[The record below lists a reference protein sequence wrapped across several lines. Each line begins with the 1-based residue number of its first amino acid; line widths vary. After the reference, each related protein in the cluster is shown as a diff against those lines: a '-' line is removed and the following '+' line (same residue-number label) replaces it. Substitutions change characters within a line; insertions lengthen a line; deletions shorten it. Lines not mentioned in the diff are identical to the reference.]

1 MTRTRPTQH
10 GGRGGGHGAVGA
22 PASRTSRSPKRLIAG
37 GLAALTV
44 TGAAVTIGGIA
55 QAGNPPLGPGNIE
68 IFPKRDMVALEGY
81 TDQAGETATVTVSRN
96 GQQIGIGEGVI
107 DATGFLEFNHPGG
120 SCWSGVPPNIS
131 GGDLVEVRF
140 NETAFT
146 DGAYVSSAKIT
157 SVTHNDF
164 AATAAEGDV
173 EGAVTISGTYGDD
186 FGTRF
191 DLSRFVVEVV
201 NPEMRRPDPSTP
213 PTLIGERAI
222 GWTPVVDPAEPNG
235 GPGYEVTGTAAD
247 GAFSVTFGM
256 YSAADAERV
265 LDGEHVVTSWM
276 QDSGELALGNSL
288 YEFGETDG
296 PGFGGC
302 PAGPASQAPVPPTSV
317 DATRSG
323 TDVTLSWTTPAQPVD
338 ANPITQYRVAAVDGI
353 TGQEIAVR
361 QGANEG
367 ANSATI
373 HGLVEGQAYGLIL
386 EATNGLWSPV
396 VELGMLNAD
405 GTITPATDPT
415 NPDTT
420 GGGTG
425 GGTGGTGGDGGTGE
439 TPTDPVVAAPTAPS
453 LTRVLAGHESVT
465 AEWTAAQPGNA
476 TSPVTGYEIVATPPA
491 AADGTAG
498 TPVTAQIAATATS
511 GTVTGLTNGVDYTVQ
526 VFALSGEQRTGSTT
540 AAGVNATVK
549 ANDVVTVSRA
559 QYRADKREYRI
570 QGTAGDTTGNRVHLR
585 IGDVAGTGTVIQLN
599 VPVAADGTW
608 TVDLRNGPTLPT
620 NNRFNVTSDSGA
632 STVAAMT
639 RSR

>member
-10 GGRGGGHGAVGA
+10 GGRGGAHRAVVP

-44 TGAAVTIGGIA
+44 TGAAVTLGGIA

-96 GQQIGIGEGVI
+96 GQQVGIGEGVI

-120 SCWSGVPPNIS
+120 SCWTGVTPNIS

-140 NETAFT
+140 SETAFT

-173 EGAVTISGTYGDD
+173 EGTVTISGTYGDD

-222 GWTPVVDPAEPNG
+222 GWTPVTDPAEPNG
-235 GPGYEVTGTAAD
+235 GPGYEVTGSAEN
-247 GAFSVTFGM
+247 GAFSVTFSM
-256 YSAADAERV
+256 YSAADAESV

-276 QDSGELALGNSL
+276 QDAGELALGNSL

-317 DATRSG
+317 TASRSG
-323 TDVTLSWTTPAQPVD
+323 TDVTLDWTTPAQPAD
-338 ANPITQYRVAAVDGI
+338 ANPGTQYRVAAVDGI

-386 EATNGLWSPV
+386 EANNGHWSPV
-396 VELGMLNAD
+396 VQLGTLNAD

-425 GGTGGTGGDGGTGE
+425 GGTDGGGTGE

-453 LTRVLAGHESVT
+453 LTRVLGGHESVT

-476 TSPVTGYEIVATPPA
+476 TSPVTGYELVATPPA

-498 TPVTAQIAATATS
+498 TAVTAATATS
-511 GTVTGLTNGVDYTVQ
+511 GTVTGLTNGVDYTVT

-540 AAGVNATVK
+540 ATGVSAVVK
-549 ANDVVTVSRA
+549 PSDVVTVSRA
-559 QYRADKREYRI
+559 QFRADKREYRI
-570 QGTAGDTTGNRVHLR
+570 SGTAQDTTANRVHLR
-585 IGDVAGTGTVIQLN
+585 IGDVTGSGAVIQLN
-599 VPVAADGTW
+599 VPVLADGTW
-608 TVDLRNGPTLPT
+608 TVDLRNGPVLPT

>member
-1 MTRTRPTQH
+1 M
-10 GGRGGGHGAVGA
+10 GA
-22 PASRTSRSPKRLIAG
+22 PASRASRSPKRLIAG

-44 TGAAVTIGGIA
+44 TGAAVTLGGIA

-68 IFPKRDMVALEGY
+68 VFPKRDMVALEGY
-81 TDQAGETATVTVSRN
+81 TDQAGETATVTVKRN

-120 SCWSGVPPNIS
+120 SCWTGVTPNIS

-140 NETAFT
+140 SETAFT

-157 SVTHNDF
+157 SVTHSDF
-164 AATAAEGDV
+164 AATPAEGDV
-173 EGAVTISGTYGDD
+173 EGTVTISGTYGDD

-235 GPGYEVTGTAAD
+235 GPGYEVTGSAEG

-276 QDSGELALGNSL
+276 QDAGELALGNSL

-323 TDVTLSWTTPAQPVD
+323 TDVTLTWTTPAQPVD
-338 ANPITQYRVAAVDGI
+338 ANPVTQYRVAAVDGVH
-353 TGQEIAVR
+353 GQEIAVR
-361 QGANEG
+361 QGAGEG
-367 ANSATI
+367 TNSATI

-386 EATNGLWSPV
+386 EANNGRWSPV
-396 VELGMLNAD
+396 VQLGTLNAD

-425 GGTGGTGGDGGTGE
+425 GDTGGDTGE
-439 TPTDPVVAAPTAPS
+439 TPTEPVVVAPTAPS

-476 TSPVTGYEIVATPPA
+476 TSAITGYEIVATPSA
-491 AADGTAG
+491 AADGTVG

-511 GTVTGLTNGVDYTVQ
+511 GTVTGLVNGVDYTVQ
-526 VFALSGEQRTGSTT
+526 VFALAGEQRTGSTT
-540 AAGVNATVK
+540 ASGVNATVK
-549 ANDVVTVSRA
+549 ANDVVTVARA

-570 QGTAGDTTGNRVHLR
+570 SGTAGDTTANRVHLR
-585 IGDVAGTGTVIQLN
+585 IGDVAGTGSVIQLN

-608 TVDLRNGPTLPT
+608 SVDLRNGPVLPT
-620 NNRFNVTSDSGA
+620 TNRFNVTSDSGA
-632 STVAAMT
+632 SSVAAMT

>member
-37 GLAALTV
+37 GLAAVTV
-44 TGAAVTIGGIA
+44 TGAAVTLGGIA

-68 IFPKRDMVALEGY
+68 MFPARDMVALEGY

-120 SCWSGVPPNIS
+120 SCWTGVTPNIR

-140 NETAFT
+140 SETAFT

-157 SVTHNDF
+157 EVTTSDF
-164 AATAAEGDV
+164 VETATEGDV
-173 EGAVTISGTYGDD
+173 EGTVTISGTYGEDVVPE
-186 FGTRF
+186 
-191 DLSRFVVEVV
+191 RFVVEVV
-201 NPEMRRPDPSTP
+201 NPEMRRPDPSTG

-235 GPGYEVTGTAAD
+235 GPGYTVEGTMAD
-247 GAFSVTFGM
+247 GSFSVTFSAF
-256 YSAADAERV
+256 SAADAQRIA
-265 LDGEHVVTSWM
+265 DGEHVVLGWM
-276 QDSGELALGNSL
+276 VDAGELALGATQF
-288 YEFGETDG
+288 EFGEIDG

-302 PAGPASQAPVPPTSV
+302 PAGPSSQPPVAPTGAEMSV
-317 DATRSG
+317 SG
-323 TDVTLSWTTPAQPVD
+323 GDLSLTWTTPAQPAD
-338 ANPITQYRVAAVDGI
+338 SNPITQYRVAAYDAAL
-353 TGQEIAVR
+353 GQEVAVR
-361 QGANEG
+361 TG
-367 ANSATI
+367 SSTATI
-373 HGLVEGQAYGLIL
+373 QALDTAKSYRVTI
-386 EATNGLWSPV
+386 EATNGMWSKP
-396 VELGMLNAD
+396 VELGSVNMAD
-405 GTITPATDPT
+405 GTVTPAAPGNGDEDP
-415 NPDTT
+415 
-420 GGGTG
+420 GTG
-425 GGTGGTGGDGGTGE
+425 GGTGGDGGTGE
-439 TPTDPVVAAPTAPS
+439 TPTEPVVVAPTAPS

-491 AADGTAG
+491 GSTAA
-498 TPVTAQIAATATS
+498 PVTAPIAAPATS
-511 GTVTGLTNGVDYTVQ
+511 GAVTGLTNGVDYTVQ
-526 VFALSGEQRTGSTT
+526 VFALSGTQRTGSTLAT
-540 AAGVNATVK
+540 GVTGTVK
-549 ANDVVTVSRA
+549 PGDVVTISRA
-559 QYRADKREYRI
+559 QYRADRREYRI
-570 QGTAGDTTGNRVHLR
+570 QGTAQDVTANRVHLR

-608 TVDLRNGPTLPT
+608 SVDLRNGPVLPT
-620 NNRFNVTSDSGA
+620 NNRFNVSSDSGA

>member
-1 MTRTRPTQH
+1 MTRTRPTQY
-10 GGRGGGHGAVGA
+10 GGRGGAHGAVGA

-44 TGAAVTIGGIA
+44 TGAAVTLGGIA

-68 IFPKRDMVALEGY
+68 VFPKRDMVALEGY
-81 TDQAGETATVTVSRN
+81 TAQAGERATVTVSRN
-96 GQQIGIGEGVI
+96 GQQIGIGQGVI

-120 SCWSGVPPNIS
+120 SCWTGVTPNIS

-140 NETAFT
+140 SQTAFT

-157 SVTHNDF
+157 SVTHSDF

-173 EGAVTISGTYGDD
+173 EGTVTISGTYGDD

-235 GPGYEVTGTAAD
+235 GPGYEVTGSAEN

-276 QDSGELALGNSL
+276 QDSGELTLGNSL

-302 PAGPASQAPVPPTSV
+302 PAGPASQAPVPPTTV

-323 TDVTLSWTTPAQPVD
+323 TDVTLAWTTPAQPVD
-338 ANPITQYRVAAVDGI
+338 ANPVTQYRVAAVDGV

-367 ANSATI
+367 QNSATI

-386 EATNGLWSPV
+386 EANNGLWSPV
-396 VELGMLNAD
+396 VQLGTLNAD

-425 GGTGGTGGDGGTGE
+425 GGTGGDGGTGE
-439 TPTDPVVAAPTAPS
+439 TPTDPVAAAPTAPS

-491 AADGTAG
+491 NADGTAG
-498 TPVTAQIAATATS
+498 TPVTAQVAATVTS

-526 VFALSGEQRTGSTT
+526 VFALAGTQRTGSTT
-540 AAGVNATVK
+540 ATGVNAVVK
-549 ANDVVTVSRA
+549 PGDVVTVSRA

-570 QGTAGDTTGNRVHLR
+570 SGTVQDTTDNRVHLR
-585 IGDVAGTGTVIQLN
+585 IGDVAGSGAVIQLN
-599 VPVAADGTW
+599 VPVLADGTW
-608 TVDLRNGPTLPT
+608 TVDLRNGPVLPT

>member
-1 MTRTRPTQH
+1 MTRTRPIQH

-22 PASRTSRSPKRLIAG
+22 PASRASRSPKRLIAG

-44 TGAAVTIGGIA
+44 TGAAVPLGGIA
-55 QAGNPPLGPGNIE
+55 QAANPPLGPGNIE

-81 TDQAGETATVTVSRN
+81 TAQAGETATVTVSRN
-96 GQQIGIGEGVI
+96 GQQIGIGEGVV

-120 SCWSGVPPNIS
+120 SCWTGVTPNIS

-140 NETAFT
+140 SETAFT
-146 DGAYVSSAKIT
+146 DGAHVSSAKIT

-173 EGAVTISGTYGDD
+173 EGTVTISGTYGDD

-222 GWTPVVDPAEPNG
+222 GWTPVTDPAEPNRG
-235 GPGYEVTGTAAD
+235 
-247 GAFSVTFGM
+247 
-256 YSAADAERV
+256 AERV

-276 QDSGELALGNSL
+276 QDAGELALGNSL

-386 EATNGLWSPV
+386 EANNGHWSPV
-396 VELGMLNAD
+396 VQLGTLNAD

-425 GGTGGTGGDGGTGE
+425 GGTDGGGNGE

-453 LTRVLAGHESVT
+453 LTRVLGGHE
-465 AEWTAAQPGNA
+465 
-476 TSPVTGYEIVATPPA
+476 
-491 AADGTAG
+491 
-498 TPVTAQIAATATS
+498 
-511 GTVTGLTNGVDYTVQ
+511 
-526 VFALSGEQRTGSTT
+526 
-540 AAGVNATVK
+540 
-549 ANDVVTVSRA
+549 
-559 QYRADKREYRI
+559 
-570 QGTAGDTTGNRVHLR
+570 
-585 IGDVAGTGTVIQLN
+585 
-599 VPVAADGTW
+599 
-608 TVDLRNGPTLPT
+608 
-620 NNRFNVTSDSGA
+620 
-632 STVAAMT
+632 
-639 RSR
+639 

>member
-10 GGRGGGHGAVGA
+10 GGRGGAHRAVVP

-37 GLAALTV
+37 GLAAITV
-44 TGAAVTIGGIA
+44 TGAAVTLGGIA

-68 IFPKRDMVALEGY
+68 VFPKRDMVALEGY

-120 SCWSGVPPNIS
+120 SCWTGVTPNIQ

-140 NETAFT
+140 SETAFT

-173 EGAVTISGTYGDD
+173 EGTVTISGTYGDD

-235 GPGYEVTGTAAD
+235 GPGYEVTGTAGD

-317 DATRSG
+317 TATRSG
-323 TDVTLSWTTPAQPVD
+323 TDVTLTWTTPAQPVD
-338 ANPITQYRVAAVDGI
+338 ANPVTQYRVAAVDGV

-361 QGANEG
+361 QGANPGE
-367 ANSATI
+367 NSATI
-373 HGLVEGQAYGLIL
+373 HGLVAEQAYGLIL
-386 EATNGLWSPV
+386 EATNGQWSPV
-396 VELGMLNAD
+396 VQLGTLNAD

-425 GGTGGTGGDGGTGE
+425 GTGGGGTGSGGTGE
-439 TPTDPVVAAPTAPS
+439 TPTEPVAAPPTAPS
-453 LTRVLAGHESVT
+453 LTRVLAGHESAT
-465 AEWTAAQPGNA
+465 AEWTAALPGNA

-491 AADGTAG
+491 DSTA
-498 TPVTAQIAATATS
+498 TPVTAAVAATATS

-526 VFALSGEQRTGSTT
+526 VFALAGEQRTGSTT
-540 AAGVNATVK
+540 ASGVTAVVK
-549 ANDVVTVSRA
+549 PGDVVTVSRA

-570 QGTAGDTTGNRVHLR
+570 SGTAQDTTANRVHLR
-585 IGDVAGTGTVIQLN
+585 IGDVAGTGQVIQLN
-599 VPVAADGTW
+599 VPVLADGTW
-608 TVDLRNGPTLPT
+608 SVDLRNGPVLPT

>member
-1 MTRTRPTQH
+1 MTFATM
-10 GGRGGGHGAVGA
+10 
-22 PASRTSRSPKRLIAG
+22 
-37 GLAALTV
+37 
-44 TGAAVTIGGIA
+44 A

-68 IFPKRDMVALEGY
+68 VFPKRDMVALEGY

-96 GQQIGIGEGVI
+96 GQQIGIGEGVV

-120 SCWSGVPPNIS
+120 SCWTGVTPNIQ

-140 NETAFT
+140 SETAFT

-157 SVTHNDF
+157 SVTHSDF
-164 AATAAEGDV
+164 GATAADGDV
-173 EGAVTISGTYGDD
+173 EGTVTISGTYGDD

-235 GPGYEVTGTAAD
+235 GPGYEVTGTAGD

-317 DATRSG
+317 TATRSG
-323 TDVTLSWTTPAQPVD
+323 TDVTLTWTTPAQPVD
-338 ANPITQYRVAAVDGI
+338 ANPVTQYRVAVVDGV

-361 QGANEG
+361 QGANPGE
-367 ANSATI
+367 NSATI
-373 HGLVEGQAYGLIL
+373 HGLVAEQAYGLIL
-386 EATNGLWSPV
+386 EATNGQWSPV
-396 VELGMLNAD
+396 VQLGTLNAD
-405 GTITPATDPT
+405 GSITPATDPT

-425 GGTGGTGGDGGTGE
+425 GTGDGTGGGGTVE
-439 TPTDPVVAAPTAPS
+439 TPTEPVVVPPTAPS

-465 AEWTAAQPGNA
+465 AEWTAAQPGNP
-476 TSPVTGYEIVATPPA
+476 TSAITGYEVVATPPVGSA
-491 AADGTAG
+491 A
-498 TPVTAQIAATATS
+498 TPVTAAVAATATS

-526 VFALSGEQRTGSTT
+526 VFALAGTQRTGSTT
-540 AAGVNATVK
+540 ATGVNAVVK
-549 ANDVVTVSRA
+549 PSDVVTVSRA
-559 QYRADKREYRI
+559 QYRADRREYRI
-570 QGTAGDTTGNRVHLR
+570 SGTAQDTSANRVHLR
-585 IGDVAGTGTVIQLN
+585 VGDVAGSGAVIQVN
-599 VPVAADGTW
+599 VPVLADGTW
-608 TVDLRNGPTLPT
+608 SVDLRNGPVLPT

-632 STVAAMT
+632 STVAALT

>member
-1 MTRTRPTQH
+1 VR
-10 GGRGGGHGAVGA
+10 A
-22 PASRTSRSPKRLIAG
+22 PASRTYRSPKRLIAG

-120 SCWSGVPPNIS
+120 SCWTGVTPNIS

-140 NETAFT
+140 SETAFT

-173 EGAVTISGTYGDD
+173 EGTVTISGTYGDD

-302 PAGPASQAPVPPTSV
+302 PAGPSSQAPVPPTSV

-338 ANPITQYRVAAVDGI
+338 ANPITQYRVAAVDGV

-361 QGANEG
+361 QGAGEG
-367 ANSATI
+367 ENSATI
-373 HGLVEGQAYGLIL
+373 HGLVAEQAYGLIL
-386 EATNGLWSPV
+386 EANNGQWSPV
-396 VELGMLNAD
+396 VELGTLNAD
-405 GTITPATDPT
+405 GTMTPATDPT

>member
-120 SCWSGVPPNIS
+120 SCWTGVTPNIS

-140 NETAFT
+140 SETAFT

-164 AATAAEGDV
+164 VATAAEGDV
-173 EGAVTISGTYGDD
+173 EGTVTISGTYGDD

-256 YSAADAERV
+256 YSATDAERV

-386 EATNGLWSPV
+386 EANNVQWSPV
-396 VELGMLNAD
+396 VELGTLNAD
-405 GTITPATDPT
+405 GTMTPATDPT

-425 GGTGGTGGDGGTGE
+425 GGTGE

-526 VFALSGEQRTGSTT
+526 VFALAGEQRTGSTT

>member
-1 MTRTRPTQH
+1 MPC
-10 GGRGGGHGAVGA
+10 A
-22 PASRTSRSPKRLIAG
+22 PRARADT
-37 GLAALTV
+37 
-44 TGAAVTIGGIA
+44 
-55 QAGNPPLGPGNIE
+55 PPLGPGNIE
-68 IFPKRDMVALEGY
+68 VFPKRDMVALEGY

-96 GQQIGIGEGVI
+96 GQQVGIGEGVI

-120 SCWSGVPPNIS
+120 SCWTGVTPNIR

-140 NETAFT
+140 SETAFT
-146 DGAYVSSAKIT
+146 DGAYVSSAKID
-157 SVTHNDF
+157 SVTHSDF

-173 EGAVTISGTYGDD
+173 EGTVTIKGTYGDD

-222 GWTPVVDPAEPNG
+222 GWTPVTDPAEPNG
-235 GPGYEVTGTAAD
+235 GPGYEVAGSAEN

-265 LDGEHVVTSWM
+265 LDAEHVVTSWM

-302 PAGPASQAPVPPTSV
+302 PAGPASQAPVPPSSV
-317 DATRSG
+317 TATRSG
-323 TDVTLSWTTPAQPVD
+323 TDVTLNWTTPAQPVD
-338 ANPITQYRVAAVDGI
+338 ANPVTQYRVAVVDGV

-361 QGANEG
+361 QGANPGE
-367 ANSATI
+367 NSATI
-373 HGLVEGQAYGLIL
+373 HGLVAEQAYGLIL
-386 EATNGLWSPV
+386 EATNGQWSPV
-396 VELGMLNAD
+396 VQLGTLNAD
-405 GTITPATDPT
+405 GSITPATDPT

-425 GGTGGTGGDGGTGE
+425 GTDGGTGGGGTGE
-439 TPTDPVVAAPTAPS
+439 TPTEPVVLPPTAPS

-465 AEWTAAQPGNA
+465 AEWTASQPGNA
-476 TSPVTGYEIVATPPA
+476 TSAITGYEIVATPA
-491 AADGTAG
+491 AGSTA
-498 TPVTAQIAATATS
+498 TPVTAQALATATS
-511 GTVTGLTNGVDYTVQ
+511 GTVTGLANGVDYTVQ
-526 VFALSGEQRTGSTT
+526 VFALAGDQRTGSTT
-540 AAGVNATVK
+540 ATGVNAVVK
-549 ANDVVTVSRA
+549 PGDVVTVSRA

-570 QGTAGDTTGNRVHLR
+570 SGTAQDTTANRVHLR
-585 IGDVAGTGTVIQLN
+585 IGDVAGTGQVLQLN
-599 VPVAADGTW
+599 VPVLADGTW
-608 TVDLRNGPTLPT
+608 SVDLRNGPVLPT

>member
-44 TGAAVTIGGIA
+44 TGAAVTLGGIA
-55 QAGNPPLGPGNIE
+55 
-68 IFPKRDMVALEGY
+68 
-81 TDQAGETATVTVSRN
+81 QAGETATVTVSRN
-96 GQQIGIGEGVI
+96 GQQVGIGEGVI

-120 SCWSGVPPNIS
+120 SCWTGVTPNIR

-140 NETAFT
+140 SETAFT

-157 SVTHNDF
+157 SVTHNTF
-164 AATAAEGDV
+164 TETATEGDV
-173 EGAVTISGTYGDD
+173 EGTVTISGTYGDD

-386 EATNGLWSPV
+386 EANNGQWSPV
-396 VELGMLNAD
+396 VQLGTLNAD

-425 GGTGGTGGDGGTGE
+425 GGTDGGGNGE
-439 TPTDPVVAAPTAPS
+439 TPT
-453 LTRVLAGHESVT
+453 
-465 AEWTAAQPGNA
+465 
-476 TSPVTGYEIVATPPA
+476 
-491 AADGTAG
+491 
-498 TPVTAQIAATATS
+498 
-511 GTVTGLTNGVDYTVQ
+511 
-526 VFALSGEQRTGSTT
+526 
-540 AAGVNATVK
+540 
-549 ANDVVTVSRA
+549 
-559 QYRADKREYRI
+559 
-570 QGTAGDTTGNRVHLR
+570 
-585 IGDVAGTGTVIQLN
+585 
-599 VPVAADGTW
+599 
-608 TVDLRNGPTLPT
+608 
-620 NNRFNVTSDSGA
+620 
-632 STVAAMT
+632 
-639 RSR
+639 

>member
-1 MTRTRPTQH
+1 
-10 GGRGGGHGAVGA
+10 VGA

-68 IFPKRDMVALEGY
+68 VFPKRDMVALEGY

-120 SCWSGVPPNIS
+120 SCWTGVTPNIS

-140 NETAFT
+140 SETAFT

-173 EGAVTISGTYGDD
+173 EGTVTISGTYGDD

-386 EATNGLWSPV
+386 EANNGQWSPV
-396 VELGMLNAD
+396 VELGTLNAD
-405 GTITPATDPT
+405 GTMTPATDPT

>member
-1 MTRTRPTQH
+1 MTFATM
-10 GGRGGGHGAVGA
+10 
-22 PASRTSRSPKRLIAG
+22 
-37 GLAALTV
+37 
-44 TGAAVTIGGIA
+44 A

-68 IFPKRDMVALEGY
+68 VFPKRDMVALEGY

-96 GQQIGIGEGVI
+96 GQQIGIGEGVV

-120 SCWSGVPPNIS
+120 SCWTGVTPNIQ

-140 NETAFT
+140 SETAFT

-157 SVTHNDF
+157 SVTHSDF
-164 AATAAEGDV
+164 AATAADGDV
-173 EGAVTISGTYGDD
+173 EGTVTISGTYGDD

-317 DATRSG
+317 TATRSG
-323 TDVTLSWTTPAQPVD
+323 TDVTLNWTTPAQPVD
-338 ANPITQYRVAAVDGI
+338 ANPVTQYRVAVVDGV

-361 QGANEG
+361 QGANPGE
-367 ANSATI
+367 NSATI
-373 HGLVEGQAYGLIL
+373 HGLVAEQAYGLIL
-386 EATNGLWSPV
+386 EATNGQWSPV
-396 VELGMLNAD
+396 VQLGTLNAD
-405 GTITPATDPT
+405 GSITPATDPT

-425 GGTGGTGGDGGTGE
+425 GTGGTGDGTGGGGTGE
-439 TPTDPVVAAPTAPS
+439 TPTEPVAAPPTAPS
-453 LTRVLAGHESVT
+453 LTRVLGGHESVT

-476 TSPVTGYEIVATPPA
+476 TSPVTGYEIMATPA
-491 AADGTAG
+491 AGSTA
-498 TPVTAQIAATATS
+498 TPVTAQALATATS
-511 GTVTGLTNGVDYTVQ
+511 GTVTGLANGVDYTVQ
-526 VFALSGEQRTGSTT
+526 VFALAGDQRTGSTT
-540 AAGVNATVK
+540 ATGVNAVVK
-549 ANDVVTVSRA
+549 PGDVVTVSRA
-559 QYRADKREYRI
+559 QYRADRREYRI
-570 QGTAGDTTGNRVHLR
+570 SGTAQDTTANRVHLR
-585 IGDVAGTGTVIQLN
+585 VGDVAGSGQVIQLN
-599 VPVAADGTW
+599 VPVLADGTW
-608 TVDLRNGPTLPT
+608 SVDLRNGPVLPT

-632 STVAAMT
+632 STVAALT

>member
-10 GGRGGGHGAVGA
+10 GGRGGAHRAALPTA
-22 PASRTSRSPKRLIAG
+22 PREPRAHKRLLAG
-37 GLAALTV
+37 GLAAVTA
-44 TGAAVTIGGIA
+44 TGALVTFASMA

-81 TDQAGETATVTVSRN
+81 VDQAGETATVTVSRN
-96 GQQIGIGEGVI
+96 GQQIGIGEGVV

-120 SCWSGVPPNIS
+120 SCWTGVTPNIA

-140 NETAFT
+140 SETAFT

-157 SVTHNDF
+157 SVTHGDF
-164 AATAAEGDV
+164 TATPAEGDV
-173 EGAVTISGTYGDD
+173 EGTVTIAGTYGDD

-222 GWTPVVDPAEPNG
+222 GWTPTVDPAEPNG
-235 GPGYEVTGTAAD
+235 GPGYSVEGTAAD
-247 GAFSVTFGM
+247 GAFSVTFSM
-256 YSAADAERV
+256 FSAVDAERV

-302 PAGPASQAPVPPTSV
+302 PAGPAGQAPLPPTSV
-317 DATRSG
+317 DATRAG
-323 TDVTLSWTTPAQPVD
+323 TDVTLSWTTPAQPAD
-338 ANPITQYRVAAVDGI
+338 APEVTQYRVAAVDGV

-361 QGANEG
+361 QAANPG
-367 ANSATI
+367 VNSATI
-373 HGLVEGQAYGLIL
+373 HGLVADQSYGLIL
-386 EATNGLWSPV
+386 EATNGQWSPV
-396 VELGMLNAD
+396 VELGTLNAD
-405 GTITPATDPT
+405 GSITPATDAT

-420 GGGTG
+420 GGGAGGGTGGTG
-425 GGTGGTGGDGGTGE
+425 GGTGGTGGGE
-439 TPTDPVVAAPTAPS
+439 TPTEPVTAPPTAPS
-453 LTRVLAGHESVT
+453 LTRVLAGHESAT

-476 TSPVTGYEIVATPPA
+476 TSPVTGYEVVATPA
-491 AADGTAG
+491 AGSTAA
-498 TPVTAQIAATATS
+498 PVTAAVAATATS

-526 VFALSGEQRTGSTT
+526 VFALAGSQRTASTT
-540 AAGVNATVK
+540 ATGVTGVVK
-549 ANDVVTVSRA
+549 PTDVVTVSRA
-559 QYRADKREYRI
+559 QYRADRREYRI
-570 QGTAGDTTGNRVHLR
+570 SGTAQDTTANQVHLR
-585 IGDVAGTGTVIQLN
+585 IGDVAGTGATIQLN

-608 TVDLRNGPTLPT
+608 TVDLRNGPVLPT

>member
-1 MTRTRPTQH
+1 MTRTRPAQH
-10 GGRGGGHGAVGA
+10 GGRGGAHRAA
-22 PASRTSRSPKRLIAG
+22 APPASRAFRSRKRLIAG
-37 GLAALTV
+37 GLAAVTV
-44 TGAAVTIGGIA
+44 TGAAVTLGGIA

-81 TDQAGETATVTVSRN
+81 ADQAGETATVTVARN
-96 GQQIGIGEGVI
+96 GQQVGIGEGVV

-120 SCWSGVPPNIS
+120 SCWTGVTPDIR

-140 NETAFT
+140 SETAFT

-157 SVTHNDF
+157 GVTHSDF
-164 AATAAEGDV
+164 AATPAEGDV
-173 EGAVTISGTYGDD
+173 EGTVTLTGTYGDD

-222 GWTPVVDPAEPNG
+222 GWTPVVDPAEPAG

-247 GAFSVTFGM
+247 GAFEVTFSM

-302 PAGPASQAPVPPTSV
+302 PAGPATQAPVPPTSV
-317 DATRSG
+317 EATRNGS
-323 TDVTLSWTTPAQPVD
+323 DVTLAWTTPAQPAD
-338 ANPITQYRVAAVDGI
+338 ARPVSEYRVAVVDTV

-361 QGANEG
+361 QGANAGE
-367 ANSATI
+367 NSAVI
-373 HGLVEGQAYGLIL
+373 HGLVEGQAYPLIL

-396 VELGMLNAD
+396 VELGTLNAD
-405 GTITPATDPT
+405 GTLTPATDPT

-425 GGTGGTGGDGGTGE
+425 GGTGGE
-439 TPTDPVVAAPTAPS
+439 TPTEPVVVAPTAPS
-453 LTRVLAGHESVT
+453 LTRVLAGHESVS

-476 TSPVTGYEIVATPPA
+476 TSPVTGYELVATPPA
-491 AADGTAG
+491 AADGTPG
-498 TPVTAQIAATATS
+498 TPVTAQAPATATS
-511 GTVTGLTNGVDYTVQ
+511 GTVAGLSNGVDYTVQ
-526 VFALSGEQRTGSTT
+526 VFALSGAQRTGSTT
-540 AAGVNATVK
+540 AAGVTAVVK
-549 ANDVVTVSRA
+549 PADVVTVSRA

-570 QGTAGDTTGNRVHLR
+570 SGTVQDATANRVHLR
-585 IGDVAGTGTVIQLN
+585 IGGVAGSGAVIQLN
-599 VPVAADGTW
+599 VPVLADGTW
-608 TVDLRNGPTLPT
+608 SVDLRNGAVLPAD
-620 NNRFNVTSDSGA
+620 NRFNVTSDSGG
-632 STVAAMT
+632 STVAALT
-639 RSR
+639 RVR

>member
-1 MTRTRPTQH
+1 MTRTRPTRH

-22 PASRTSRSPKRLIAG
+22 PASRASRTPKRLIAG
-37 GLAALTV
+37 GLAAITV
-44 TGAAVTIGGIA
+44 TGAAVTLGGIA

-68 IFPKRDMVALEGY
+68 VFPKRDMVALEGY
-81 TDQAGETATVTVSRN
+81 SAQAGETATVTVSRN
-96 GQQIGIGEGVI
+96 GQQIGIGEGVV

-120 SCWSGVPPNIS
+120 SCWTGVTPNIQ

-140 NETAFT
+140 SETAFT

-157 SVTHNDF
+157 KVEHSNF
-164 AATAAEGDV
+164 AATPADGDV
-173 EGAVTISGTYGDD
+173 EGTVTISGTYGDD

-222 GWTPVVDPAEPNG
+222 GWTPVTDPAEPNG
-235 GPGYEVTGTAAD
+235 GPGFDVTGTAAD
-247 GAFSVTFGM
+247 GAFSVTFSM

-276 QDSGELALGNSL
+276 QDAGELALGNSL

-317 DATRSG
+317 DASRSG
-323 TDVTLSWTTPAQPVD
+323 TDVTMTWTTPAQPAD
-338 ANPITQYRVAAVDGI
+338 APAVSGYRVAAIDTV

-361 QGANEG
+361 QGANPAG
-367 ANSATI
+367 NSATI
-373 HGLVEGQAYGLIL
+373 HGLVEGQAYPLIL
-386 EATNGLWSPV
+386 EATNGQWSPV
-396 VELGMLNAD
+396 VELGTLNAD
-405 GTITPATDPT
+405 GSMTPAADPT

-425 GGTGGTGGDGGTGE
+425 GGTGGDGGTGE
-439 TPTDPVVAAPTAPS
+439 TPTAPVAVAPTVPS
-453 LTRVLAGHESVT
+453 LTRVLAGHESAT
-465 AEWTAAQPGNA
+465 AEWTAALPGNA
-476 TSPVTGYEIVATPPA
+476 TSPVTGYEIVATP
-491 AADGTAG
+491 TAG
-498 TPVTAQIAATATS
+498 TPVTAQVAATATS
-511 GTVTGLTNGVDYTVQ
+511 GTVTGLANGVDYTVQ
-526 VFALSGEQRTGSTT
+526 VFALAGDLRTAGTT
-540 AAGVNATVK
+540 ATGVTATVK
-549 ANDVVTVSRA
+549 ANDVVTISRA

-570 QGTAGDTTGNRVHLR
+570 QGTAADTTANRVHLR

-608 TVDLRNGPTLPT
+608 SVDLRTGPVLPT
-620 NNRFNVTSDSGA
+620 SNRFNVTSDSGA

>member
-1 MTRTRPTQH
+1 
-10 GGRGGGHGAVGA
+10 VGA

-68 IFPKRDMVALEGY
+68 VFPKRDMVALEGY

-120 SCWSGVPPNIS
+120 SCWTGVTPNIS

-140 NETAFT
+140 SETAFT

-173 EGAVTISGTYGDD
+173 EGTVTISGTYGDD

-302 PAGPASQAPVPPTSV
+302 PAGPSSQAPVPPTSV

-386 EATNGLWSPV
+386 EANNGQWSPV
-396 VELGMLNAD
+396 VELGTLNAD
-405 GTITPATDPT
+405 GTMTPATDPT

>member
-1 MTRTRPTQH
+1 
-10 GGRGGGHGAVGA
+10 VGA
-22 PASRTSRSPKRLIAG
+22 PASRASRSPKRLIAG

-44 TGAAVTIGGIA
+44 TGAAVTLGGIA

-120 SCWSGVPPNIS
+120 SCWTGVTPNIS

-140 NETAFT
+140 SETAFT

-164 AATAAEGDV
+164 AETAAEGDV
-173 EGAVTISGTYGDD
+173 EGTVTISGTYGDD

-191 DLSRFVVEVV
+191 DLSRFEVEVV

-222 GWTPVVDPAEPNG
+222 GWTPVADPAEPNG
-235 GPGYEVTGTAAD
+235 GPGFEVTGSAEN
-247 GAFSVTFGM
+247 GAFEVTFSM

-276 QDSGELALGNSL
+276 HDAGELALGNSL

-317 DATRSG
+317 DVSRDGG
-323 TDVTLSWTTPAQPVD
+323 TIDLTWTTPAQPVD
-338 ANPITQYRVAAVDGI
+338 ANAITQYRVAAVDGV

-361 QGANEG
+361 QGANTTGE
-367 ANSATI
+367 NSATI
-373 HGLVEGQAYGLIL
+373 QGLSAEQSYRLIL
-386 EATNGLWSPV
+386 EANNGHWSPV
-396 VELGMLNAD
+396 VELGTIDAA
-405 GTITPATDPT
+405 GTMTPATDPT
-415 NPDTT
+415 NPDT
-420 GGGTG
+420 GG
-425 GGTGGTGGDGGTGE
+425 GGTGGDGGTGE
-439 TPTDPVVAAPTAPS
+439 TPTEPVAVAPTAPS
-453 LTRVLAGHESVT
+453 LTRLLAGHESVT
-465 AEWTAAQPGNA
+465 AEWTAALPGNA
-476 TSPVTGYEIVATPPA
+476 TSPVTGYEIVATPA
-491 AADGTAG
+491 GGTA
-498 TPVTAQIAATATS
+498 TPVTAQVAATATS
-511 GTVTGLTNGVDYTVQ
+511 GTVTGLTNGTDYTVQ
-526 VFALSGEQRTGSTT
+526 VFALAGDQRTGSTT
-540 AAGVNATVK
+540 ATGVNGTVK
-549 ANDVVTVSRA
+549 PTDVITISRA

-570 QGTAGDTTGNRVHLR
+570 QGTAQDTTTNRVHLR
-585 IGDVAGTGTVIQLN
+585 LGDVAGSGGVIQLN

-608 TVDLRNGPTLPT
+608 SVDLRNGPVLPT